1 MYGNKTT
8 MKVTSEPITID
19 DKELKDCIFNVPLY
33 QREYS
38 WDLEQISDL
47 FNDINDSYE
56 DNEHFLGSILL
67 FARDGI
73 NRDIID
79 GQQRLTTIFLIL
91 WSIRKAL
98 DKLNDGSDN
107 RAEPGLKIIDNIL
120 YKRIRKASII
130 DNSNEPRLTTGKRDK
145 NLFRAILRGENID
158 GKGVKDGRKKSHR
171 LLINATLFIDTKVE
185 QVVKSDGITGLL
197 ELLDKVTACRYIV
210 MTAEKQEDQKLL
222 FKTLNSRGVELSESD
237 LIKNEICINLK
248 GGTTDEEVIQ
258 LWDET
263 RDLLEQKNNTAN
275 IDIFLFHF
283 INSLAD
289 SQDIRQ
295 TIEISISKNRISE
308 NYPPIPEKMIFS
320 GYAEKIKRISRT
332 SDFLEEIKIN
342 ALSYLEIYSP
352 DEKDKSYTYLNS
364 LRAMNITKCYPL
376 LLRGKRVLNDKNF
389 ELLAKAVECIS
400 FRHSVLKNDPK
411 ELERFYYNLLSKLQ
425 SDKDIDVVI
434 DDIRQHPSVKIE
446 ENFKRNFI
454 LSSPKSNVAKMILS
468 RIIQLDSEAINWQSK
483 DIHLEHIMPQTVKG
497 EWISLKESSEELYDM
512 SVNRLGNLTLLKGKI
527 NISVSNNDFSEKKK
541 QYENSRLNINHD
553 IIKAKNWDF
562 DTIDNRQTNLYE
574 LAKNIWKI

>member
-1 MYGNKTT
+1 MYGNIKR

-19 DKELKDCIFNVPLY
+19 DKELKDCVFNVPLY

-56 DNEHFLGSILL
+56 GNEHFLGSILL
-67 FARDGI
+67 FARDSV

-98 DKLNDGSDN
+98 FKLNDGTDD
-107 RAEPGLKIIDNIL
+107 RAEQGLKIIDNIL
-120 YKRIRKASII
+120 YKRIRKASVI

-145 NLFRAILRGENID
+145 NLFRAILRGENLES
-158 GKGVKDGRKKSHR
+158 KGIKDGRKKSHK
-171 LLINATLFIDTKVE
+171 LLTNAILFIDTKVE

-197 ELLDKVTACRYIV
+197 ELLDKVTFCQYIV

-237 LIKNEICINLK
+237 LIKNEICSNLK
-248 GGTTDEEVIQ
+248 GGTTDEEAIQ

-263 RDLLEQKNNTAN
+263 RDLLEKTNAN

-283 INSLAD
+283 INSITD

-295 TIEISISKNRISE
+295 TIEVSITKKKTTES
-308 NYPPIPEKMIFS
+308 YPPIPEKMIFS
-320 GYAEKIKRISRT
+320 AYAEKIKRISRT
-332 SDFLEEIKIN
+332 SDFLEELKFN
-342 ALSYLEIYSP
+342 ALNYIDIYSP
-352 DEKDKSYTYLNS
+352 DEKDNSSYIFLNS

-376 LLRGKRVLNDKNF
+376 LLRGKKVLNSKNF
-389 ELLAKAVECIS
+389 DLLSKAVECIS
-400 FRHSVLKNDPK
+400 FRHSILKKDPK
-411 ELERFYYNLLSKLQ
+411 ELERFYYLLLSKLK
-425 SDKDIDVVI
+425 SDNEIEVVI
-434 DDIRQHPSVKIE
+434 EDIKQHQSVKNE
-446 ENFKRNFI
+446 DNFKREFT
-454 LSSPKSNVAKMILS
+454 LSSPKSNVSKMILS
-468 RIIQLDSEAINWQSK
+468 RIVQLDSEAINWQSK

-497 EWISLKESSEELYDM
+497 EWAILKDSSEELYDM
-512 SVNRLGNLTLLKGKI
+512 SVNRLGNLTLIKGKI
-527 NISVSNNDFSEKKK
+527 NISVSNNDFSDKKK
-541 QYENSRLNINHD
+541 QYEKSRLNINHD
-553 IIKAKNWDF
+553 IMVSEKWDF
-562 DTIDNRQTNLYE
+562 DTIDNRQTNLYN
-574 LAKNIWKI
+574 LAKDIWKL